1 MFLFSWLNSLRHH
14 KTTAFFYCEF
24 FGKKLGR
31 KLSLCFKDQI
41 ITIAIPARFFMV
53 WFDRHGGNQ
62 SQSPC
67 DKDKGGTKLSLE
79 KKIQR
84 KIHFLP
90 QNRKI
95 VLVFR
100 WSNSWIQSKREFFVA
115 IFVKIFANFPITT
128 RKKLPFLVFA
138 KCCFDHVMI
147 NWKIE
152 QVLRLFYELCWFKK
166 NKKTSRKKVVGPL
179 MAHEMESV
187 VYWKGCTDAYQFVID
202 RSLRKADV
210 TRVLVALAGE
220 GPFVV
225 QPGTLIINRSSASG
239 CAQPRST
246 FLFPAWSRTPNS
258 SGVAPVHR

>member
-1 MFLFSWLNSLRHH
+1 MMFLFSWLNSLRHH

-67 DKDKGGTKLSLE
+67 DKDKGGTKLLPWKISKIITIINSARFFILWFYHYFKCQSQSPCDKDKGGTKLSLE
-79 KKIQR
+79 KKIQS

-138 KCCFDHVMI
+138 NFCFWSCYDQLK
-147 NWKIE
+147 NRAGFTS
-152 QVLRLFYELCWFKK
+152 VLRTMLIQK
-166 NKKTSRKKVVGPL
+166 NKKNQV
-179 MAHEMESV
+179 M
-187 VYWKGCTDAYQFVID
+187 
-202 RSLRKADV
+202 
-210 TRVLVALAGE
+210 
-220 GPFVV
+220 
-225 QPGTLIINRSSASG
+225 NR
-239 CAQPRST
+239 
-246 FLFPAWSRTPNS
+246 
-258 SGVAPVHR
+258 